1 MADIPSKVFLESSRA
16 FRLLFM
22 RPSSDGELV
31 CRQNLLYSGELEVLY
46 KIFSL
51 AAEKDFSSAEPEKYC
66 DYLNLLADNSLKKEI
81 FSIENILLQSAF
93 ELVISAEPE
102 NFYNSSECD
111 FVISKLQI
119 ILQGAAYLKMIDNCD
134 SFLTRRAKIMLQNVT
149 RFTDSEL
156 KEKLV
161 QCDPF
166 RQCRTFRYINRHF
179 EISDLK
185 ETHAAEDFFGF
196 LSVRKIFNEHFKEF
210 AENKGNVPLII
221 SSLPGHGK
229 TQLTIAH
236 ALQYSDIT
244 LILATPDALEEGFAE
259 LLAKLEKRSDRKFV
273 LFFDDIVPDELDW
286 YYFRTHVGGS
296 FKTPDNVLICLASN
310 YHFPPSI
317 LSRGRSVL
325 FPIFDE
331 IRCMEMVEEF
341 LKSCHLMHPP
351 ANLILMIAADYTEH
365 FGQKRFSELSPRT
378 LMRYL
383 TQYKTDRNKR
393 KTMLELSLGEVITR
407 PDAQL
412 FYEFN
417 VELMRKLYGN
427 EFIENMLKDR
437 LRELEKG

>member
-1 MADIPSKVFLESSRA
+1 MKNNPAVNMMSGTRA
-16 FRLLFM
+16 FRMLFM
-22 RPSSDGELV
+22 RPDGSGGLV
-31 CRQNLLYSGELEVLY
+31 CRENMLYAEQLTLIYQIFELLSQKDSTVED
-46 KIFSL
+46 I
-51 AAEKDFSSAEPEKYC
+51 EKCC
-66 DYLNLLADNSLKKEI
+66 DLWNLLADNSLKKEL
-81 FSIENILLQSAF
+81 FSFEDVILQSAF
-93 ELVISAEPE
+93 EIIISAEPE
-102 NFYNSSECD
+102 D
-111 FVISKLQI
+111 FSDGDEGVFVREKLVDI
-119 ILQGAAYLKMIDNCD
+119 FRTAAVWKNTPDIGSM
-134 SFLTRRAKIMLQNVT
+134 LTRRAKIMLENI
-149 RFTDSEL
+149 RPLEEEEL
-156 KEKLV
+156 KSKLFE
-161 QCDPF
+161 CDPF
-166 RQCRTFRYINRHF
+166 HKCRTFRYVNDRF
-179 EISDLK
+179 EISGLK
-185 ETHAAEDFFGF
+185 ETHDMDDFFGF
-196 LSVRKIFNEHFKEF
+196 LSVRKIFAEHFREF
-210 AENKGNVPLII
+210 AAGKGNYPLII

-244 LILATPDALEEGFAE
+244 LILATPDALEEGFAN

-296 FKTPDNVLICLASN
+296 FSTPDNVLICLASN

-317 LSRGRSVL
+317 ISRGRSIL

-341 LKSCHLMHPP
+341 LKSCHLSKPS
-351 ANLILMIAADYTEH
+351 ANLILMIASDYTEH

-383 TQYKTDRNKR
+383 AQYKVDKNKR
-393 KTMLELSLGEVITR
+393 KTMLDLSYGEVITR

-427 EFIENMLKDR
+427 EFIENMLKER
-437 LRELEKG
+437 LREMEKG

>member
-1 MADIPSKVFLESSRA
+1 MTDFPTKIFFESSRA

-22 RPSSDGELV
+22 RPDKNGNMSARE
-31 CRQNLLYSGELEVLY
+31 NLLYCRELNIIY
-46 KIFSL
+46 NIFSL
-51 AAEKDFSSAEPEKYC
+51 STGEDFPEQNLEKCC
-66 DYLNLLADNSLKKEI
+66 DLWNCLADNSLKKEI

-93 ELVISAEPE
+93 ELIISADPE
-102 NFYNSSECD
+102 NLADGEESI
-111 FVISKLQI
+111 FVREKLQI
-119 ILQGAAYLKMIDNCD
+119 ILQGAACWKMIDD
-134 SFLTRRAKIMLQNVT
+134 ALPLLTRRAILMLQNV
-149 RFTDSEL
+149 RQFSDDEL
-156 KEKLV
+156 KNKLV

-166 RQCRTFRYINRHF
+166 RQCRTFRYINSRF

-185 ETHAAEDFFGF
+185 ETHAHDEFFGF
-196 LSVRKIFNEHFKEF
+196 LSVRKIFAEHFKEF
-210 AENKGNVPLII
+210 ADGKGNVPLII

-236 ALQYSDIT
+236 ALQYTDVT
-244 LILATPDALEEGFAE
+244 LILATPDALESGFAE
-259 LLAKLEKRSDRKFV
+259 LLEKLEKRSDRKFV

-351 ANLILMIAADYTEH
+351 VNLILMIAADYTEY

-383 TQYKTDRNKR
+383 AQYKTDKNKR
-393 KTMLELSLGEVITR
+393 KTMLELSHGEVITR

-417 VELMRKLYGN
+417 IELMRRLYGN

-437 LRELEKG
+437 LREMEKG

>member
-1 MADIPSKVFLESSRA
+1 MTDFPSEIFIGSCRA
-16 FRLLFM
+16 FRMLFM
-22 RPSSDGELV
+22 RPDLHGELHA
-31 CRQNLLYSGELEVLY
+31 RENLLYCRELGTMYE
-46 KIFSL
+46 IFKLS
-51 AAEKDFSSAEPEKYC
+51 ASEDFSESDLEKCC
-66 DYLNLLADNSLKKEI
+66 DYWNHLADNSLKKEL

-93 ELVISAEPE
+93 ELIIAADPE
-102 NFYNSSECD
+102 NLADGDESI
-111 FVISKLQI
+111 FVREKLQT
-119 ILQGAAYLKMIDNCD
+119 ILQGAACWKMLDKALPL
-134 SFLTRRAKIMLQNVT
+134 LTRRAVLMLKEVRT
-149 RFTDSEL
+149 IDTDEL
-156 KEKLV
+156 KSKLV

-166 RQCRTFRYINRHF
+166 RQCRTFRYVNSKF

-185 ETHAAEDFFGF
+185 ETHAHDDFFGF
-196 LSVRKIFNEHFKEF
+196 LSVRKIFAEHFREF
-210 AENKGNVPLII
+210 ADGEGNVPLIV

-236 ALQYSDIT
+236 ALQYTDVT

-383 TQYKTDRNKR
+383 AQYKIDKNKR
-393 KTMLELSLGEVITR
+393 KTMLELSHGEVITR

-417 VELMRKLYGN
+417 VELMRRLYGN
-427 EFIENMLKDR
+427 EYIENMLKDR
-437 LRELEKG
+437 LREMEKG

>member
-1 MADIPSKVFLESSRA
+1 MADFPSQIFIDSCRA
-16 FRLLFM
+16 LRMLFM
-22 RPSSDGELV
+22 RPAPDGVLAARE
-31 CRQNLLYSGELEVLY
+31 NLLYSRELGIIYE
-46 KIFSL
+46 IFCLVS
-51 AAEKDFSSAEPEKYC
+51 KDNFSSQDLEKCC
-66 DYLNLLADNSLKKEI
+66 DCWNFLADNSLKKEI

-93 ELVISAEPE
+93 EIIIAADPQNFADGEESA
-102 NFYNSSECD
+102 
-111 FVISKLQI
+111 FVREKLQF
-119 ILQGAAYLKMIDNCD
+119 ILHGVRCWQKLPQAIPL
-134 SFLTRRAKIMLQNVT
+134 LTRRALLMLENVRSLSDDDLQT
-149 RFTDSEL
+149 EL
-156 KEKLV
+156 IN
-161 QCDPF
+161 CDPF
-166 RQCRTFRYINRHF
+166 RKCRTFRYVNSKF
-179 EISDLK
+179 ETSDLK
-185 ETHAAEDFFGF
+185 ETHASDDFFGF
-196 LSVRKIFNEHFKEF
+196 LSVRRIFGEHFKEF
-210 AENKGNVPLII
+210 ADGKGNVPLII

-236 ALQYSDIT
+236 ALQYTDIT
-244 LILATPDALEEGFAE
+244 LILATPDALESGFAD

-341 LKSCHLMHPP
+341 LKSCHLNRPP

-383 TQYKTDRNKR
+383 AQYKIDRHKR
-393 KTMLELSLGEVITR
+393 KTMLELSHGEVITR

-412 FYEFN
+412 FYDFN
-417 VELMRKLYGN
+417 VELMRRLYGN

-437 LRELEKG
+437 LREMEKG

>member
-1 MADIPSKVFLESSRA
+1 MADFPSKIFIESSRA

-22 RPSSDGELV
+22 RPAGDGKLV
-31 CRQNLLYSGELEVLY
+31 CRENLLFAKELAVLY
-46 KIFSL
+46 EIFKL
-51 AAEKDFSSAEPEKYC
+51 PAKPDFSTPDLEKCC

-81 FSIENILLQSAF
+81 FSIEDILLQSAF

-102 NFYNSSECD
+102 NFSDSAECD
-111 FVISKLQI
+111 FVIGKLQI
-119 ILQGAAYLKMIDNCD
+119 ILQGAACLKMIN
-134 SFLTRRAKIMLQNVT
+134 SGEALLTRRALIMLQNV
-149 RFTDSEL
+149 RQFTDAEL
-156 KEKLV
+156 KEKLI

-166 RQCRTFRYINRHF
+166 RQCRTFRYVNHHF
-179 EISDLK
+179 EVSDLK
-185 ETHAAEDFFGF
+185 EKHAADDFFGF
-196 LSVRKIFNEHFKEF
+196 LSVRKIFNEHFREF

-244 LILATPDALEEGFAE
+244 LILATPDALEEGFAD

-341 LKSCHLMHPP
+341 LKSCHLLHPP

-437 LRELEKG
+437 LRELERG

>member
-1 MADIPSKVFLESSRA
+1 MADIPTNLFQTGSRA
-16 FRLLFM
+16 FRMLFL
-22 RPSSDGELV
+22 RPGAGDALCARE
-31 CRQNLLYSGELEVLY
+31 NLLYCRELGIIYE
-46 KIFSL
+46 IFRL
-51 AAEKDFSSAEPEKYC
+51 CAKENPTVEDIEKCC
-66 DYLNLLADNSLKKEI
+66 DYLNFLADNRLEKDI
-81 FSIENILLQSAF
+81 FSIENVLLQSAF
-93 ELVISAEPE
+93 ELIISVDPQNIADSDESIFVREKIQPILQALT
-102 NFYNSSECD
+102 SSELLD
-111 FVISKLQI
+111 KFSP
-119 ILQGAAYLKMIDNCD
+119 M
-134 SFLTRRAKIMLQNVT
+134 LTRRAIIMLKNV
-149 RFTDSEL
+149 RFLTADEL
-156 KEKLV
+156 KEKII

-166 RQCRTFRYINRHF
+166 RQCRTFRYIDSKF
-179 EISDLK
+179 EKTELQGKDV
-185 ETHAAEDFFGF
+185 HDDFYGF
-196 LSVRKIFNEHFKEF
+196 LSVRKIFADHFREF
-210 AENKGNVPLII
+210 ADGKGNVPLII

-236 ALQYSDIT
+236 ALQYTDVT
-244 LILATPDALEEGFAE
+244 LILATPDALESSFAD
-259 LLAKLEKRSDRKFV
+259 LLAKLAKRSDRKFV

-296 FKTPDNVLICLASN
+296 FKTPDNVLIALASN

-317 LSRGRSVL
+317 ISRGRSVL

-341 LKSCHLMHPP
+341 LKSCHLPHPP

-383 TQYKTDRNKR
+383 AQYKTDKNKR
-393 KTMLELSLGEVITR
+393 KTMLELSSGEVITR

-417 VELMRKLYGN
+417 IELMRRLYGN

-437 LRELEKG
+437 LREMEKG

>member
-1 MADIPSKVFLESSRA
+1 MTDFSTTLFIDSFRA
-16 FRLLFM
+16 FRMLFM
-22 RPSSDGELV
+22 RPLPDGALV
-31 CRQNLLYSGELEVLY
+31 CRENLLFTRELSVIFEIFKLLTVENFSQSELE
-46 KIFSL
+46 KCC
-51 AAEKDFSSAEPEKYC
+51 DFW
-66 DYLNLLADNSLKKEI
+66 NLLADNAQKKEI
-81 FSIENILLQSAF
+81 FSFESILLQSAF
-93 ELVISAEPE
+93 ELIITADPE
-102 NFYNSSECD
+102 HFSDGEESI
-111 FVISKLQI
+111 FVRGKIRDIMQGASYWKNISK
-119 ILQGAAYLKMIDNCD
+119 AAPM
-134 SFLTRRAKIMLQNVT
+134 LTRRAKIMLDNIHQIS
-149 RFTDSEL
+149 DEDL
-156 KEKLV
+156 QQKLL

-166 RQCRTFRYINRHF
+166 YQCRTFRYINGHF
-179 EISDLK
+179 EIADLK
-185 ETHAAEDFFGF
+185 EAHNKDDFFGF
-196 LSVRKIFNEHFKEF
+196 LSVRKIFAEHFREF
-210 AENKGNVPLII
+210 SEGKGNFPLII

-236 ALQYSDIT
+236 ALQYTDVT
-244 LILATPDALEEGFAE
+244 LVLATPEAMEESFAD

-296 FKTPDNVLICLASN
+296 FSTPDNVLICLASN

-317 LSRGRSVL
+317 ISRGRSVL
-325 FPIFDE
+325 FPVFDE

-341 LKSCHLMHPP
+341 LKSCHLQHPP

-383 TQYKTDRNKR
+383 AQYKTDKNKR
-393 KTMLELSLGEVITR
+393 KTMLDLSLGEVITR

-437 LRELEKG
+437 LREMEKG

>member
-1 MADIPSKVFLESSRA
+1 MTKTSSEKFLAGTRA
-16 FRLLFM
+16 FRMLFM
-22 RPSSDGELV
+22 RPAKDGGLV
-31 CRQNLLYSGELEVLY
+31 CRENMLYADQLTLIYRIFELLTAGDS
-46 KIFSL
+46 SL
-51 AAEKDFSSAEPEKYC
+51 AEIEKCC
-66 DYLNLLADNSLKKEI
+66 DLWNLLADNSLKKEL
-81 FSIENILLQSAF
+81 FSFEDVILQSAF
-93 ELVISAEPE
+93 EIIISSEPE
-102 NFYNSSECD
+102 NFTGGNESIFVRKKLLDIFKDASEWKN
-111 FVISKLQI
+111 ISE
-119 ILQGAAYLKMIDNCD
+119 AENM
-134 SFLTRRAKIMLQNVT
+134 LTRRAEIMLKNIHPL
-149 RFTDSEL
+149 TDNEL
-156 KEKLV
+156 KDKLFE
-161 QCDPF
+161 CDPF
-166 RQCRTFRYINRHF
+166 HKCRTFRYVNGRF
-179 EISDLK
+179 EISGLK
-185 ETHAAEDFFGF
+185 ETHKMEDFFGF
-196 LSVRKIFNEHFKEF
+196 LSVRKIFAEHFKEF
-210 AENKGNVPLII
+210 SDGKGNYPLII

-236 ALQYSDIT
+236 ALKYSDIT
-244 LILATPDALEEGFAE
+244 LVLATPESLEEGFAN
-259 LLAKLEKRSDRKFV
+259 LLEKLEKRSDRKFV

-296 FKTPDNVLICLASN
+296 FSTPDNVLICLASN

-341 LKSCHLMHPP
+341 LKSCHLNNPP

-383 TQYKTDRNKR
+383 AQYKTDQNKR
-393 KTMLELSLGEVITR
+393 KTMLELSFGEVITR

-427 EFIENMLKDR
+427 EFIENMLKER
-437 LRELEKG
+437 LREMEKG